1 MVYQF
6 LADGFEI
13 VEAMFPLDLLRRAG
27 VEVAT
32 VGVAGTRVKSSAG
45 VVVEADIDG
54 RDFVLP
60 KDAEMV
66 LLPGGMPGTTNL
78 LNSAVVSASLETIKG
93 TEAYAGAICAAPW
106 VLDANGMLDGKQATM
121 FPTMHEHMKH
131 GKFTGGPVEI
141 DGKVITGRAAGVSL
155 EFGLALVEV
164 LRGKDAAEKVK
175 NAIHPNF

>member
-32 VGVAGTRVKSSAG
+32 VGIAGTRVKSSAG
-45 VVVEADIDG
+45 VVGEADIDG
-54 RDFVLP
+54 RDFVRP
-60 KDAEMV
+60 QDAEMV

-106 VLDANGMLDGKQATM
+106 VLDASGMLDDKKATM
-121 FPTMHEHMKH
+121 FPTMYEHMKH
-131 GKFTGGPVEI
+131 GSFTGAPVEI

-155 EFGLALVEV
+155 EFGLALVEA
-164 LRGKDAAEKVK
+164 LRGKEAAEKVK
-175 NAIHPNF
+175 NSIYPNF